1 MSDPVLV
8 QSKASYRNS
17 TPANYDITLDSN
29 LTTGSRVVV
38 VFQTAGDWTPNAR
51 ITGIT
56 DDNGNTYAQDAIF
69 ETQYNGNYYVFSGY
83 IASGGVN
90 VLHVAAQT
98 AYRAY
103 YAVAME
109 YSNVDT
115 SGAPLTGTPAHNASY
130 TNSPTT
136 PSIVTAERALI
147 IAYCTTAGAYT
158 LTPDAGPSELKFS
171 APAANDSV
179 VYDTQDAGT
188 YTRHWSCSGSTT
200 LNRTII
206 AYKIASGGTTYTLDG
221 EVGTCALTGE
231 AAGLRAARTLAAA
244 VGSFALSG
252 QAAGLR
258 VARELVAGVGSFALT
273 GQTAG
278 LRAGRELA
286 ATFGAFTLAGEA
298 AALRAGRRL
307 AADAGAFA
315 LTGEVAALRTG
326 LVGAVG
332 TFTLSGQD
340 AALHAA
346 RHLGA
351 DFGAFT
357 LAGQD
362 ATLTRGGGPKVIDAD
377 AGAFTFTG
385 QAAARRAG
393 RRLSADAGMF
403 ALTGQVAR
411 LVAKDL
417 VGHNLEVFGA
427 GAVFTTS
434 TAKTLEPGDFHVV
447 TVINWRNAGPSAPPA
462 IAGHGLTYEQLAT
475 VTTDHSRTTLF
486 GARALTHGSDT
497 LTATNGVAQDKAV
510 IIEAIFSGIRAARQA
525 TPADGT
531 SRFPGAAL
539 GVLAP
544 SSAVYAVAVTTGG
557 ITTIDA
563 EAGYARIDK
572 YDADGQLVS
581 AHEWRHNAA
590 DNSPSFTLDAAQRW
604 AAIGAELVMAPLTL
618 LADAGSFAL
627 TGEAAILSY
636 RRLVADAGM
645 FALTGQAATLRASR
659 KLPAAR
665 GSFTL
670 TGQAAALYPGGHR
683 LAAAAGL
690 FTLSGEDARLL
701 WAHIFAVEA
710 RAGLR
715 GPAMAGEL
723 GATATAGTLRPTGAT
738 GILRSTATDGDLAP
752 TRTGGIIGD
761 TRTEAIHG

>member
-38 VFQTAGDWTPNAR
+38 VFQTAGDWTPIAR

-221 EVGTCALTGE
+221 EVGTFALTGEDAALHAARALAADLGSFALTGE
-231 AAGLRAARTLAAA
+231 AAGLRAART
-244 VGSFALSG
+244 
-252 QAAGLR
+252 
-258 VARELVAGVGSFALT
+258 
-273 GQTAG
+273 
-278 LRAGRELA
+278 
-286 ATFGAFTLAGEA
+286 
-298 AALRAGRRL
+298 L

-385 QAAARRAG
+385 QAAALRAG

-557 ITTIDA
+557 RVLEGRGWVGKGVENRA
-563 EAGYARIDK
+563 
-572 YDADGQLVS
+572 
-581 AHEWRHNAA
+581 
-590 DNSPSFTLDAAQRW
+590 
-604 AAIGAELVMAPLTL
+604 VMVWF
-618 LADAGSFAL
+618 GV
-627 TGEAAILSY
+627 GEFS
-636 RRLVADAGM
+636 V
-645 FALTGQAATLRASR
+645 
-659 KLPAAR
+659 
-665 GSFTL
+665 
-670 TGQAAALYPGGHR
+670 
-683 LAAAAGL
+683 
-690 FTLSGEDARLL
+690 
-701 WAHIFAVEA
+701 
-710 RAGLR
+710 
-715 GPAMAGEL
+715 
-723 GATATAGTLRPTGAT
+723 TA
-738 GILRSTATDGDLAP
+738 
-752 TRTGGIIGD
+752 
-761 TRTEAIHG
+761 